1 MAAGGDIPALVES
14 LKARHSREQV
24 LVDALKELK
33 DVPAMRDLRALER
46 RVRARL
52 EHWRELLTEDVQ
64 AGRGLLGQ
72 ILVGHI
78 QFTPVERDGQKGNS
92 FRGEVALSMLL
103 HGTVDCAM
111 TMASPAGTSTSSIPD
126 PSRLKGR
133 AMRVA

>member
-1 MAAGGDIPALVES
+1 MVES
-14 LKARHSREQV
+14 LKAGQSRQQV

-72 ILVGHI
+72 ILVGPI
-78 QFTPVERDGQKGNS
+78 QFTPVERDGQKGYS

-103 HGTVDCAM
+103 PGTVDCA
-111 TMASPAGTSTSSIPD
+111 TTLASPAGFEPAFW
-126 PSRLKGR
+126 P
-133 AMRVA
+133 